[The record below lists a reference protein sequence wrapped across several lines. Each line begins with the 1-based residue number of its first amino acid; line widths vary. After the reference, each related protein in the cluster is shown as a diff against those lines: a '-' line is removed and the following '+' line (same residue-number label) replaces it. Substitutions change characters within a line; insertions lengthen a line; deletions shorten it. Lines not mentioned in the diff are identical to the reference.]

1 MNINEILDQMSH
13 DITALTFGEKM
24 LGGLAV
30 TALSMAIVFLV
41 LVLLIGII
49 KAMDSMVNPKSKQE
63 NEESNEFDNIQS
75 YEQEQ
80 EPREDI
86 SELIAVISAAVACSM
101 GVSESKIRVVNINRV
116 GNDSPTWAKNG
127 RLEQLQNRL

>member
-63 NEESNEFDNIQS
+63 NEDNNEFDNIQS

-80 EPREDI
+80 EPSEDI

>member
-1 MNINEILDQMSH
+1 
-13 DITALTFGEKM
+13 
-24 LGGLAV
+24 
-30 TALSMAIVFLV
+30 
-41 LVLLIGII
+41 
-49 KAMDSMVNPKSKQE
+49 MDSMVNPKSKQE

-80 EPREDI
+80 EPSEDI

>member
-30 TALSMAIVFLV
+30 TALSMAIVFSV
-41 LVLLIGII
+41 VVLLIRII

-63 NEESNEFDNIQS
+63 NEENNEFDNIQS

-80 EPREDI
+80 EPSEDI

>member
-80 EPREDI
+80 EPSEDI

>member
-80 EPREDI
+80 EPSEDI

-101 GVSESKIRVVNINRV
+101 GVSERKIRVVNINRV

>member
-49 KAMDSMVNPKSKQE
+49 KAMDSMVNPKSKEE
-63 NEESNEFDNIQS
+63 NEENNEFDNIQS

-80 EPREDI
+80 EPSEDI

>member
-49 KAMDSMVNPKSKQE
+49 KAMDIMVNPKSKQE
-63 NEESNEFDNIQS
+63 NEENNEFDNIQS

-80 EPREDI
+80 EPSEDI

>member
-63 NEESNEFDNIQS
+63 NEESNEFLLSHYAN
-75 YEQEQ
+75 
-80 EPREDI
+80 DI
-86 SELIAVISAAVACSM
+86 SVCDECIKRCHD
-101 GVSESKIRVVNINRV
+101 G
-116 GNDSPTWAKNG
+116 
-127 RLEQLQNRL
+127 

>member
-75 YEQEQ
+75 YEQEK
-80 EPREDI
+80 EPSEDI

>member
-49 KAMDSMVNPKSKQE
+49 KAMDSMENPKSKQE
-63 NEESNEFDNIQS
+63 NEENNEFDNIQS

-80 EPREDI
+80 EPSEDI

>member
-80 EPREDI
+80 EPSEDI

-116 GNDSPTWAKNG
+116 GNDNPTWAKNG

>member
-13 DITALTFGEKM
+13 DITALTVGEKM

-80 EPREDI
+80 EPSEDI
-86 SELIAVISAAVACSM
+86 SELIAVISAAVACTM

>member
-24 LGGLAV
+24 FGGLAV

-80 EPREDI
+80 EPSEDI
-86 SELIAVISAAVACSM
+86 SELIAVISAAVSCSM

>member
-63 NEESNEFDNIQS
+63 NEENNEFDNIQS

-80 EPREDI
+80 EPSEDI
-86 SELIAVISAAVACSM
+86 SELIAVISAAVDCSM

>member
-63 NEESNEFDNIQS
+63 NEENNEFDNIQS

-80 EPREDI
+80 EPSEDI

>member
-24 LGGLAV
+24 LGGLAA

-49 KAMDSMVNPKSKQE
+49 KAMDSIVNPKSKQE
-63 NEESNEFDNIQS
+63 NEGSNEFDNIQS

-80 EPREDI
+80 EPSEDI

>member
-63 NEESNEFDNIQS
+63 NEENNEFDNIQS

-80 EPREDI
+80 EPSEDI

-101 GVSESKIRVVNINRV
+101 CVSESKIRVVNINRV

>member
-63 NEESNEFDNIQS
+63 NEESNDKNT
-75 YEQEQ
+75 
-80 EPREDI
+80 
-86 SELIAVISAAVACSM
+86 AVIEDKIIKKKNFRKL
-101 GVSESKIRVVNINRV
+101 SEEKI
-116 GNDSPTWAKNG
+116 K
-127 RLEQLQNRL
+127 

>member
-24 LGGLAV
+24 LGGLAA

-80 EPREDI
+80 EPSEDI

>member
-24 LGGLAV
+24 LGGLVV

-80 EPREDI
+80 EPSEDI

>member
-80 EPREDI
+80 EPSEDI
-86 SELIAVISAAVACSM
+86 SELIAVISAAGACSM
-101 GVSESKIRVVNINRV
+101 GVSDSKIRVVNINRV

>member
-80 EPREDI
+80 EPSEDI

-127 RLEQLQNRL
+127 RLEHLQNRL

>member
-80 EPREDI
+80 EPSEDI

-127 RLEQLQNRL
+127 RLEQLQN

>member
-75 YEQEQ
+75 YEQGQ
-80 EPREDI
+80 EPSEDI
-86 SELIAVISAAVACSM
+86 SELIAVISAAVACCM

>member
-80 EPREDI
+80 EPSEDI
-86 SELIAVISAAVACSM
+86 SELVAVISAAVACSM

>member
-80 EPREDI
+80 EPSEDI
-86 SELIAVISAAVACSM
+86 SELIAVISAAVACTM

>member
-63 NEESNEFDNIQS
+63 NEENNEFDNIQS

-80 EPREDI
+80 EPSEDI
-86 SELIAVISAAVACSM
+86 SELIAVISAAVACTM

>member
-75 YEQEQ
+75 YELEQ
-80 EPREDI
+80 EPSEDI

>member
-24 LGGLAV
+24 FEGLAV

-80 EPREDI
+80 EPSEDI

>member
-24 LGGLAV
+24 LGGLAA

-49 KAMDSMVNPKSKQE
+49 KAMDSIVNPKSKQE

-80 EPREDI
+80 EPSEDI

>member
-63 NEESNEFDNIQS
+63 NEENNEFDNSQS

-80 EPREDI
+80 EPSEDI

>member
-49 KAMDSMVNPKSKQE
+49 KAMDSMVNSNSKQE
-63 NEESNEFDNIQS
+63 NEEKNEFDNIQS

-80 EPREDI
+80 EPSEDI

>member
-80 EPREDI
+80 EPSEDI
-86 SELIAVISAAVACSM
+86 SELIAVISAAVACSL

>member
-30 TALSMAIVFLV
+30 NALSMAIVFLV

-80 EPREDI
+80 EPSEDI

>member
-1 MNINEILDQMSH
+1 MNINEILDQMAH
-13 DITALTFGEKM
+13 DITVLTFGEKM

-80 EPREDI
+80 EPSEDI